1 MKISYKPSSVSSR
14 YRNEMA
20 ARRSTLLGRALTA
33 GLLALAGC
41 HGATPAPA
49 TRAEALTFHTL
60 TYTPA
65 PDESDRALASL
76 RRVDDHPLYEMTY
89 DGPAPKLA
97 PPGAKPKAIAL
108 PADRDAFACTVFL
121 AAGGERPVLG
131 RNFDWDH
138 NPALVLVSRPPDA
151 YDSISLVDLSYLG
164 FDHARLAKLED
175 PAARRDMLLA
185 STLPFDGVN
194 EHGLAV
200 GMAQVEG
207 RAEVRPG
214 ARAVGSL
221 AVIRLA
227 LDTARTVDEAVRVFE
242 TYTLDWSGGP
252 SMHYLV
258 ADAKGDSAVIEFATG
273 TMTVTRGDGR
283 WQLMTNF
290 NLSTSDAAGRAA
302 DWRYATGSA
311 ELDAA
316 AGDLDPGAAMT
327 LLRTLRQ
334 GHTQWSVVYDLE
346 AGTAAIAT
354 GQRYDRIH
362 HTTL

>member
-1 MKISYKPSSVSSR
+1 
-14 YRNEMA
+14 MA

-41 HGATPAPA
+41 HGGAPAP
-49 TRAEALTFHTL
+49 RSEALTFHTL
-60 TYTPA
+60 TYSPGA
-65 PDESDRALASL
+65 EQSDRALASL

-97 PPGAKPKAIAL
+97 PPDAKPKVIAL
-108 PADRDAFACTVFL
+108 PAGRDAFACTVFL
-121 AAGGERPVLG
+121 AAGDAARPVLG

-138 NPALVLVSRPPDA
+138 NPALVLVARPPDA
-151 YDSISLVDLSYLG
+151 YDSISLVDMSYLG
-164 FDHARLAKLED
+164 FDHPRLAKLDD
-175 PAARRDMLLA
+175 PAAKRDMLLA
-185 STLPFDGVN
+185 ATLPFDGMN

-200 GMAQVEG
+200 GMAQVDG
-207 RAEVRPG
+207 QAQVRPG
-214 ARAVGSL
+214 AREVGSL

-242 TYTLDWSGGP
+242 TYTLNWSGGP

-258 ADAKGDSAVIEFATG
+258 ADANGDSAVIEFATG
-273 TMTVTRGDGR
+273 TMTVTRGDRR

-290 NLSTSDAAGRAA
+290 NLSTSDAAERAA
-302 DWRYATGSA
+302 DWRYATGSK
-311 ELDAA
+311 ELDVV
-316 AGDLDPGAAMT
+316 GGKVDPGAAMT

-334 GHTQWSVVYDLE
+334 GHTQWSVVYDLK
-346 AGTAAIAT
+346 AGTAAVAT
-354 GQRYDRIH
+354 GQRYERVY